1 MNGDFYDWK
10 QQSHSFSSMA
20 LFSVDRLNLSAD
32 EEAIRVG
39 GSRVTGEFFQV
50 LGIAPEL
57 GRAVGP
63 EDDQPGKGQVVVI
76 SHALWQSHFGTDRNA
91 LGKELLLTARPYR
104 VIGVMPAGFSFPHGA
119 ETLDTSGQV
128 TDVWVPWAMT
138 PEERSSR
145 DEGAGNAIGRLRPGV
160 SLAQAQAG
168 ISTITARVDSLHP
181 PMLQGSTAVVRPV
194 NVVVTGGSRRA
205 LLIFMG
211 AVVLVL
217 LIACSNVASLI
228 LARATGRAQEM
239 SVRSALGASRS
250 RLIRQLLAESLCLS
264 GSCGLL
270 GVLVAFIAVRSL
282 VFISPGNIPRLEE
295 ISMDWRVLLFTIGV
309 SLATGLS
316 FGLFP
321 ALTVSRG
328 QLSDV
333 LKGSGSRSVKG
344 SAGALHRGLM
354 VTEVA
359 LAVVLLTGSGLLIR
373 SFIKLEGVD
382 KGFAL
387 QSTVTMNIQLDARY
401 SQPERQTAFFH
412 NVVDRI
418 SALPG
423 VEAAAAINY
432 LPLSGG
438 ESISLLSVEGYPFD
452 PKIFFEGRSISPRY
466 FAAMGI
472 SLLQG
477 REFTDDDLGGRPGA
491 AIVSRSFARKYFPG
505 QSAIGKRFRQADDDP
520 QTASWCTIVGV
531 VGDVRYWK
539 LDAAPA
545 MQIYR
550 PLWGAAPGSGSVV
563 ARTDLPPGNVA
574 SNIRAIVHDL
584 DPSLVATDLH
594 TMNQLVSK
602 ASAERRFQTLLLTI
616 FGGLA
621 LFLSL
626 VGLYGLM
633 AYSVQ
638 QRTAEIGIRMALGAQ
653 AGDVLRLVLRQGANL
668 ALAGVALG
676 VAGAWCVTRLMT
688 SLLFEV
694 KPTDAP
700 TFIGVAMLFCAVA
713 LAACYVPARRA
724 TRLDPMTALRYE

>member
-1 MNGDFYDWK
+1 
-10 QQSHSFSSMA
+10 
-20 LFSVDRLNLSAD
+20 
-32 EEAIRVG
+32 
-39 GSRVTGEFFQV
+39 
-50 LGIAPEL
+50 
-57 GRAVGP
+57 
-63 EDDQPGKGQVVVI
+63 
-76 SHALWQSHFGTDRNA
+76 
-91 LGKELLLTARPYR
+91 
-104 VIGVMPAGFSFPHGA
+104 
-119 ETLDTSGQV
+119 
-128 TDVWVPWAMT
+128 
-138 PEERSSR
+138 
-145 DEGAGNAIGRLRPGV
+145 
-160 SLAQAQAG
+160 
-168 ISTITARVDSLHP
+168 
-181 PMLQGSTAVVRPV
+181 
-194 NVVVTGGSRRA
+194 
-205 LLIFMG
+205 
-211 AVVLVL
+211 
-217 LIACSNVASLI
+217 
-228 LARATGRAQEM
+228 
-239 SVRSALGASRS
+239 
-250 RLIRQLLAESLCLS
+250 
-264 GSCGLL
+264 
-270 GVLVAFIAVRSL
+270 
-282 VFISPGNIPRLEE
+282 
-295 ISMDWRVLLFTIGV
+295 MDWRVLLFTIGV
-309 SLATGLS
+309 SLGTGLL

-333 LKGSGSRSVKG
+333 LKTAGSRSVK
-344 SAGALHRGLM
+344 AGAGGLHRGLM

-373 SFIKLEGVD
+373 SFIKLQGVD

-401 SQPERQTAFFH
+401 SQPERQTAFFR
-412 NVVDRI
+412 NLTDRI

-423 VEAAAAINY
+423 VETAAAINY
-432 LPLSGG
+432 LPLGGG

-472 SLLQG
+472 PLLQG
-477 REFTDDDLGGRPGA
+477 RDFTDGDVGGRPGA

-505 QSAIGKRFRQADDDP
+505 QTAIGKRFRQADGDNP
-520 QTASWCTIVGV
+520 QTATWSTIVGV

-545 MQIYR
+545 MQIYT
-550 PLWGAAPGSGSVV
+550 PLWGAGPGFAAVV
-563 ARTDLPPGNVA
+563 ARTNLPPGNVA

-653 AGDVLRLVLRQGANL
+653 ARDVLRLVLKQGANL
-668 ALAGVALG
+668 ALAGIALG

-694 KPTDAP
+694 TPTDAP
-700 TFIGVAMLFCAVA
+700 TFFGVAILFCAVA
-713 LAACYVPARRA
+713 LAACYIPARRA
-724 TRLDPMTALRYE
+724 ARLDPMVALRYE